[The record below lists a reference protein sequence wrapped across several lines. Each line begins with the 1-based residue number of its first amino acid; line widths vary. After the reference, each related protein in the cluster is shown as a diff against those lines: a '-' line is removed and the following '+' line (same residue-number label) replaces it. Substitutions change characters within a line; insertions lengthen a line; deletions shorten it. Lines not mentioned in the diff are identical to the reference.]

1 MPFWWRRRRKRWWG
15 RWYRKPYHKTRK
27 RRAFRKPRRRKYR
40 RFTRRSRR
48 RRKKVRRK
56 KPTLTVRQWQP
67 DSIVLCKIKGFE
79 AILWGAQ
86 GAQYLSATHNM
97 FEFTRSKYPGGG
109 GFAAQTYSLKYL
121 YDQWLLRNNIWT
133 KTNQLKDLCRY
144 LKAYFTFYRH
154 QDVDFVIMYQRQPP
168 FNIDKLT
175 NMNFHPYM
183 LLQQKHKIVLPS
195 LSTNP
200 KGKPK
205 KTRKIRPPKQMLSKW
220 FFTEQFCNY
229 DLLLIVAAAA
239 SLKYPRIGCCNENR
253 TMTLYC
259 LNTKFY
265 QDTNWAQTVKHPN
278 FFKPYST
285 MSENL
290 YFWSGSLSRPTKY
303 NPVTEIKKESSL
315 AGELTY
321 YYNSINRDIG
331 YFCSKVLKA
340 YKITVGETGTNYKPL
355 PLVLGRYN
363 AAADDGKGNIV
374 FLQNILSGHWA
385 TPQKTDDWKIE
396 NVPLWLA
403 FWGYWSFLEQKYTKS
418 IFTTHMFVVK
428 SKYIETSQT
437 ELEQSY
443 WAFIDPEW
451 IDGKNQYDSPV
462 TYTEQKLWY
471 PTCESQIKTI
481 NAICS
486 TGPYVPKLDNQTKS
500 TWELSAHYSFHFKWG
515 GPQVQDQP
523 VDDPTKKGHY
533 DVPDTIKEAVQVI
546 DPSKNIAATM
556 FHQWD
561 YRHGCITSTA
571 IKRMQSNLPTDSSL
585 ESDSDTEPPY
595 KRKRV
600 TPVLHNPEEK
610 TKKINKCLLS
620 LCEEDTCQEEE
631 TEQNLLKLI
640 QQQRHQQQQL
650 KHNLL
655 TLIKDIKAKQRLL
668 QLQTGVLE

>member
-27 RRAFRKPRRRKYR
+27 RRTFRKPRRRKYR

-133 KTNQLKDLCRY
+133 KSNQLKDLCRY

-200 KGKPK
+200 RGKPK
-205 KTRKIRPPKQMLSKW
+205 KTRKIKPPKQMLSKW
-220 FFTEQFCNY
+220 FFTEQFSNY

-265 QDTNWAQTVKHPN
+265 QDTTWAQAVKYPN
-278 FFKPYST
+278 FFKPYSS
-285 MSENL
+285 MSESL
-290 YFWSGSLSRPTKY
+290 YFWSGSLSRPIKY

-315 AGELTY
+315 AGDLTY
-321 YYNSINRDIG
+321 YYNSINKDIG

-374 FLQNILSGHWA
+374 FLQNIITGHWA

-437 ELEQSY
+437 ELEQTY

-451 IDGKNQYDSPV
+451 IDGKNQYDSPI
-462 TYTEQKLWY
+462 TYNEQKLWY

-585 ESDSDTEPPY
+585 ESDSDTEPPH

-600 TPVLHNPEEK
+600 TPLLHNPEEK

>member
-1 MPFWWRRRRKRWWG
+1 
-15 RWYRKPYHKTRK
+15 
-27 RRAFRKPRRRKYR
+27 
-40 RFTRRSRR
+40 
-48 RRKKVRRK
+48 
-56 KPTLTVRQWQP
+56 
-67 DSIVLCKIKGFE
+67 
-79 AILWGAQ
+79 
-86 GAQYLSATHNM
+86 M
-97 FEFTRSKYPGGG
+97 FEYTRSKYPGGG
-109 GFAAQTYSLKYL
+109 GFAAQIYSLKYL
-121 YDQWLLRNNIWT
+121 YDQWKLRNNIWT

-144 LKAYFTFYRH
+144 LKVYFTFYRH
-154 QDVDFVIMYQRQPP
+154 QDVDFVIWYHRQPP
-168 FNIDKLT
+168 FNLDKLT
-175 NMNFHPYM
+175 YMNFHPYM
-183 LLQQKHKIVLPS
+183 LLQQKNKIVLPS
-195 LSTNP
+195 LTTNP
-200 KGKPK
+200 RGKPK

-229 DLLLIVAAAA
+229 DLLMIAAAA
-239 SLKYPRIGCCNENR
+239 TSLKYPRIGCCNENR

-259 LNTKFY
+259 LNTRFY
-265 QDTNWAQTVKHPN
+265 QDPNWAQTHTGQN
-278 FFKPYST
+278 YYKPYQT
-285 MSENL
+285 MATDL
-290 YFWSGSLSRPTKY
+290 YFYSGSITKPTEY
-303 NPVTEIKKESSL
+303 QPDTEIKKEPE
-315 AGELTY
+315 GGTIWY
-321 YYNSINRDIG
+321 YRSINKDIG
-331 YFCSKVLKA
+331 WFTSRVLKA
-340 YKITVGETGTNYKPL
+340 FKVTKGKAGTIYKPL

-363 AAADDGKGNIV
+363 PSADDGDGNVV
-374 FLQNILSGHWA
+374 FLQNIVGGSWSIP
-385 TPQKTDDWKIE
+385 TKTDNWKIE

-418 IFTTHMFVVK
+418 IFTTHVFAVK

-437 ELEQSY
+437 ELQQTY
-443 WAFIDPEW
+443 WCFLDPEW
-451 IDGKNQYDSPV
+451 IDGKNQYDSPI

-471 PTCESQIKTI
+471 PTCESQMKTI

-500 TWELSAHYSFHFKWG
+500 TWELAAHYSFHFKWG

-546 DPSKNIAATM
+546 DPAKNIAATM

-585 ESDSDTEPPY
+585 ESDSDTEPPH

-600 TPVLHNPEEK
+600 TPVLHDPEEK